1 MNLPSIPTTSEIIFS
16 KFSTALS
23 SDPSYHA
30 CRSKMSY
37 MSCFSQTMQT
47 CLCLFRKYEESIIQY
62 DLHKCGLID
71 KIIDNRFKEIGVSEN
86 RNIFYIGP
94 PEIKLDDFIVISYV
108 KIYQRQR
115 MNNRNKDGDERK
127 LNV

>member
-1 MNLPSIPTTSEIIFS
+1 
-16 KFSTALS
+16 
-23 SDPSYHA
+23 
-30 CRSKMSY
+30 MSY

-94 PEIKLDDFIVISYV
+94 PEIKIDDFIVISYV

-115 MNNRNKDGDERK
+115 RNNRNKEGDERK

>member
-1 MNLPSIPTTSEIIFS
+1 M
-16 KFSTALS
+16 
-23 SDPSYHA
+23 
-30 CRSKMSY
+30 
-37 MSCFSQTMQT
+37 
-47 CLCLFRKYEESIIQY
+47 
-62 DLHKCGLID
+62 
-71 KIIDNRFKEIGVSEN
+71 SEN

-115 MNNRNKDGDERK
+115 RNNRNKEGDERK